1 MIMLK
6 DNLSMYLVDQSKFRE
21 SNIRAYG
28 CVILQLRVAALK
40 QHRLTIT
47 NHMAKN
53 QTLLS
58 RCYRSSV
65 DHASTRHTNPGGF
78 SSHVMGSQS
87 FLNARMRYSRIEHD
101 LNSVSAGN

>member
-6 DNLSMYLVDQSKFRE
+6 DNLSMYLVDQSQIRE

-28 CVILQLRVAALK
+28 CVIPQLTVAACK
-40 QHRLTIT
+40 QHRLAIT
-47 NHMAKN
+47 NPMAEN

-58 RCYRSSV
+58 RCYRGSV

-78 SSHVMGSQS
+78 SSHVMGSES

-101 LNSVSAGN
+101 LNSD